1 MFAFPKVTALC
12 SVPHEEESEMEF
24 NAPEADYGEPL
35 GSSPE
40 EGRGEGK
47 SGRTEKL
54 SCSVILQEASTGS
67 WKARIRLGAF

>member
-1 MFAFPKVTALC
+1 
-12 SVPHEEESEMEF
+12 MEF
-24 NAPEADYGEPL
+24 NGPQADYGEPL

-54 SCSVILQEASTGS
+54 SCSVILQEASTGG
-67 WKARIRLGAF
+67 WKARIRLGVF